1 MSKSNVVQKRTGQL
15 LDAIALYH
23 DADTIE
29 IIKALIGVA
38 WDEETAGEII
48 FNLDQYRYSRIN

>member
-1 MSKSNVVQKRTGQL
+1 MNKSSHIFKRTSQL

-29 IIKALIGVA
+29 IVKALIGVA
-38 WDEETAGEII
+38 WDEQTAGEII
-48 FNLDQYRYSRIN
+48 FNLDQ

>member
-1 MSKSNVVQKRTGQL
+1 MNKSSHILKRTSQL

-29 IIKALIGVA
+29 IIKALIGIA
-38 WDEETAGEII
+38 WSEEEAGDII
-48 FNLDQYRYSRIN
+48 SSLDQ